1 MNNYNYLGVSI
12 SASRKPNTVIF
23 YNWQFLSPLLSL
35 SPARGREDEG
45 KVLVLSAPEIQVRL
59 WVSRTLVIS
68 MWLPVILSRDAG
80 RNRLK
85 I

>member
-45 KVLVLSAPEIQVRL
+45 KVLVLSVPEIQVKL
-59 WVSRTLVIS
+59 VSRTLVIS
-68 MWLPVILSRDAG
+68 MWLPAILSRDVG